1 MFDEYTDLVAV
12 FTHYFVYTYC
22 MVLLSGI
29 KNTQSLYTVQNM
41 QGFFLL
47 RGIVSV
53 SGRILNYSKIMPDI
67 VVIRI
72 KPSESM
78 FKDEDVCCPGS
89 PQNLQ

>member
-41 QGFFLL
+41 QGFFYCGELFQCQEEFL
-47 RGIVSV
+47 ITV
-53 SGRILNYSKIMPDI
+53 K
-67 VVIRI
+67 
-72 KPSESM
+72 
-78 FKDEDVCCPGS
+78 
-89 PQNLQ
+89 